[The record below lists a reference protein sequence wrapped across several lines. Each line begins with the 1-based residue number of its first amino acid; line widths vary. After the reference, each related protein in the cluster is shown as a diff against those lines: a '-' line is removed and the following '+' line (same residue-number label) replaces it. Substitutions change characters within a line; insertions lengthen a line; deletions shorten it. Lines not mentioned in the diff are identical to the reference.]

1 MGSETFTPDAGGET
15 FTVVGLGELIW
26 DMLPTGR
33 RLGGAPTNFA
43 YVSRLLAGG
52 ADTVA
57 VASRVGRDALGRE
70 ALERLA
76 RAGVSTEH
84 VQTDPTHPT
93 GTVGVTLDAHG
104 EANFNVNQN
113 SAWDYLEWSD
123 GWEELAARADAV
135 CFGTLG
141 QRAAQSRDVIARFLG
156 RTRPGA
162 LRVFDVN
169 LRHSFFDAA
178 MLAASLR
185 LASVV
190 KLGREE
196 LPCVAELAGVSTGG
210 DGERATAERLARVFD
225 LQLVAVTRGAR
236 GSLLVTPT
244 EAFEHTGFRV
254 RVADTIGAGDAFAA
268 ALVNRLL
275 RRATLAEASDAANR
289 AGAWVTTQSGAT
301 PDINPAD
308 LPRILESVGRLRSL
322 DEPL

>member
-1 MGSETFTPDAGGET
+1 MGGDR

-26 DMLPTGR
+26 DMLPEGR

-43 YVSRLLAGG
+43 YVSRLLGGG

-76 RAGVSTEH
+76 RVRISTEH
-84 VQTDPTHPT
+84 VQTDATHPT
-93 GTVGVTLDAHG
+93 GTVGVTLDARG

-113 SAWDYLEWSD
+113 SAWDYLEWSA
-123 GWEELAARADAV
+123 GWAELAARADAV

-141 QRAAQSRDVIARFLG
+141 QRAAQSRAVIARFLG
-156 RTRPGA
+156 RTRPDA

-190 KLGREE
+190 KLGAEE
-196 LPCVAELAGVSTGG
+196 LQCVAELAGVGTSG
-210 DGERATAERLARVFD
+210 GERATAERLAHAFD
-225 LQLVAVTRGAR
+225 LRLVAVTRGAR
-236 GSLLVTPT
+236 GSLLVTPA
-244 EAFEHTGFRV
+244 EAVEHPGFRV

-301 PDINPAD
+301 PEVNPAD
-308 LPRILESVGRLRSL
+308 VPRLLESVGRLRSP
-322 DEPL
+322 DEPQ